1 MICYIHLGPFS
12 PPVVITDPVVN
23 LTVNNYNL
31 TMKCSPDHSKFN
43 YKWIKKKLGLPSR
56 AQGASSS
63 QLTIVNLRPEDS
75 GDYQCVMSNSTGTI
89 SSNFSTVHVIGKRY

>member
-1 MICYIHLGPFS
+1 MLHTVHLGPFS
-12 PPVVITDPVVN
+12 PPVVKTDPVVN

-31 TMKCSPDHSKFN
+31 TMNCSPHNSKFN
-43 YKWIKKKLGLPSR
+43 YKWIKKNEDLPSR

-63 QLTIVNLRPEDS
+63 QLTIVNLKPEDS

-89 SSNFSTVHVIGKRY
+89 SSSFSTVHVIGKT